1 MDLEKEIKE
10 LKSKIDALEKSSKS
24 RNVLFGSSYSNSGS
38 TSSDYLIKT
47 RGKVKIQIG
56 NKFIDLVKDGKLNV
70 ESEFIFN
77 KNEVGSKDGLYVI
90 DNGNKV
96 VLVSKGTQIDL
107 LGEMG
112 STYVSFLG
120 EQTTTSDQKE
130 QALKNIGFMYD
141 TIDDYTGINN
151 GIIYVESMH
160 KLYIV
165 QNGEFTEYSVQIP
178 NPYTGQFII
187 SKSDDAKGAV
197 VIKGTG
203 DTNSL
208 KFNTLEIYSTQ
219 NFSTYIN
226 SNSEMTF
233 AIDGSDIISMTESDT
248 KINNILTIKQLKMDN
263 SPTFSLTT
271 KNQKS
276 TLMVDNLVVRNAT
289 NELPTGT
296 IVMFNGEITNIPD
309 GWHICDGE
317 EGTPNLINHF
327 IKAGNVVGTTGG
339 SSEIQILEENLP
351 SHTHTF
357 EQTSVVTDS
366 ASIQAKIGKTNNTG
380 DYACYLQDSSSEEG
394 THTHNLNLSEI
405 TLSSVGT
412 GTPISYEPTYYTLIF
427 IMKII

>member
-24 RNVLFGSSYSNSGS
+24 RNILFGSSYSNSGS

-77 KNEVGSKDGLYVI
+77 KSEIGSKDGLYVI

-120 EQTTTSDQKE
+120 GQTTTSDQKE
-130 QALKNIGFMYD
+130 QALKNIGFIYD

-165 QNGEFTEYSVQIP
+165 QNGQFSEYSVEIP
-178 NPYTGQFII
+178 NPYIGQFTI
-187 SKSDDAKGAV
+187 SKSDDKQGAI
-197 VIKGTG
+197 VIKGKG
-203 DTNSL
+203 NTNSL
-208 KFNTLEIYSTQ
+208 KFDTMEIYSNQ
-219 NFSTYIN
+219 QQVSYIN
-226 SNSEMTF
+226 SDSQMIF
-233 AIDGSDIISMTESDT
+233 AIDGDNVVDINQSDTIISNT
-248 KINNILTIKQLKMDN
+248 LTIKELKLNN

-271 KNQKS
+271 ENQKS
-276 TLMVDNLVVRNAT
+276 TLMVDNLVVNNVT

-296 IVMFNGEITNIPD
+296 IVMFNGEITNIPK

-327 IKAGNVVGTTGG
+327 IKASSIAGTTGG

-357 EQTSVVTDS
+357 EQSSVVTDS
-366 ASIQAKIGKTNNTG
+366 ASIQAKIGKTDNTG

-394 THTHNLNLSEI
+394 VHTHNLNLSEI